1 MDIAMNE
8 TTVAVVPQDVVVME
22 AEAEEK
28 QLTTQVTEIEQR
40 ANDFIIETDDD
51 YKNAAEFGRILKQKS
66 AEVKEFF
73 KPMKE
78 QAHKAHKAICDR
90 ESAMLKPLTNAEKI
104 LKASMSQ
111 YYTEQERKRREAEE
125 AARRAAAEE
134 AERKLREAAEAEAA
148 GRHEEAEAAMNE
160 AVIMDEAKNTMTV
173 TRQAPTAAGT
183 STRKDWQIK
192 SIDPFKV
199 PVAVNGMEIRPV
211 DTAAVMRLIRA
222 SKGTIVIPG
231 IVYEET
237 TQMSFRR

>member
-1 MDIAMNE
+1 
-8 TTVAVVPQDVVVME
+8 
-22 AEAEEK
+22 
-28 QLTTQVTEIEQR
+28 
-40 ANDFIIETDDD
+40 
-51 YKNAAEFGRILKQKS
+51 
-66 AEVKEFF
+66 
-73 KPMKE
+73 
-78 QAHKAHKAICDR
+78 
-90 ESAMLKPLTNAEKI
+90 
-104 LKASMSQ
+104 
-111 YYTEQERKRREAEE
+111 
-125 AARRAAAEE
+125 
-134 AERKLREAAEAEAA
+134 
-148 GRHEEAEAAMNE
+148 MNE